1 MQRNMDKIQIES
13 RREIENIM
21 IALGQWQRDHA
32 KDKDNDSVK
41 ECVKELYN
49 HLDVMHMSW

>member
-1 MQRNMDKIQIES
+1 MQRNTDKIQIES
-13 RREIENIM
+13 RREIENVM
-21 IALGQWQRDHA
+21 IALGQWQQDHA